1 MNPNQKTGLIP
12 QVFNYDSHQVE
23 VVMIQEVP
31 HWVAKD
37 VCDILGLSD
46 VSMSIKRLED
56 DEKLIQTLFVSGQN
70 REVWVVSESGLY
82 NLVFRSNKPEAK
94 KFRKWVTSEVL
105 PTIRK
110 TGKYEMERALS
121 APEQPAVQELVA
133 ELGQRWGGARAVWV
147 DGRYFVCLRQVLMFL
162 GIGSAS
168 SDSFLAGIATKDK
181 MLYKAPGQTTR
192 AWYVLEERFVNL
204 PNYMRTVPGIFYEE
218 IAAMKGAKALPVAT
232 TAVAKPDNRLQ
243 SINRCLY
250 LLGRSG
256 KISADVRTEVMDLLY
271 QLGEKGGQ
279 NV

>member
-1 MNPNQKTGLIP
+1 METTK
-12 QVFNYDSHQVE
+12 QVAGNAPTDATQVGQAVEIQNGKAVTSSLKVGE
-23 VVMIQEVP
+23 VFKKQ
-31 HWVAKD
+31 HKD
-37 VCDILGLSD
+37 VLKAIRDLECSTEFSERNFAPTHYKD
-46 VSMSIKRLED
+46 VQGKERPMYIITKD
-56 DEKLIQTLFVSGQN
+56 GFTLLAMGF
-70 REVWVVSESGLY
+70 
-82 NLVFRSNKPEAK
+82 
-94 KFRKWVTSEVL
+94 
-105 PTIRK
+105 
-110 TGKYEMERALS
+110 TGKEAMKFKEAYIKAFNEMERALS

-204 PNYMRTVPGIFYEE
+204 PNYMRIVPGIFYEE

-232 TAVAKPDNRLQ
+232 TAVAKPDNTLQ

-250 LLGRSG
+250 LLGRNT

-279 NV
+279 NA